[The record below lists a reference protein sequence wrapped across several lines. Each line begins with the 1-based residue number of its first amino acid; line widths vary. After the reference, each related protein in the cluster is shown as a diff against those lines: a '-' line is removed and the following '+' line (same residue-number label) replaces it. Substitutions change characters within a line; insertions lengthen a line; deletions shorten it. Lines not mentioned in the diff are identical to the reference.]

1 MPRCTPLFALLF
13 AALTSTTASANVPRT
28 PTSPSQ
34 PPSDAAMDASH
45 AAYAQQWDTAI
56 EQSRSGNTLAAL
68 IAMERLM
75 DSPLL
80 ADFDAARRGR
90 AAQIAGWTAA
100 MQKQP
105 ALARRYLQQALLALP
120 GDASILT
127 TLVSLDLNDDQPAA
141 ALEHLT
147 QALARADSPL
157 AIDRHTVSY
166 LQYHLR
172 EQPAQRMALLQALFD
187 NGWKIAGTE
196 PTGLWLDLATLQ
208 ADNGRGYAIPTT
220 LARIDTPA
228 ELIRLRSDKRFDR
241 YVDRHDAR
249 FDPVKAAQAHL
260 DTLRVSGL
268 LDGGLDARL
277 VDFSSTLL
285 MLDRNEEVLAL
296 TDDLAEAVA
305 QGQAPSAAKAEWL
318 AWLLNSRVAALRRL
332 GRTDEVPETAKLA
345 ARIGA
350 LGPDGLEHQMNVA
363 FVLSSL
369 GKAQEAGA
377 AMATLS
383 DLSGYGQA
391 AQAVIQ
397 FAAARQR
404 GDAAAAAAARAVIVD
419 QRQDARLFHRE
430 MLLEEGDLD
439 GAAAVLIEQLRSPL
453 ERSDAL
459 ASLQDM
465 RVYPSLPGD
474 VRIDAAWRELKQRAD
489 VQAEV
494 SRVGRIE
501 RYDLVG
507 SATSR

>member
-80 ADFDAARRGR
+80 ADFDAERRGR
-90 AAQIAGWTAA
+90 AAQFAGWTAA

-141 ALEHLT
+141 AVEHLT

-208 ADNGRGYAIPTT
+208 ADNGRGDAIPTT

-268 LDGGLDARL
+268 LDGDLDARL

-332 GRTDEVPETAKLA
+332 GRTDEVLETAKLA
-345 ARIGA
+345 ARIGT

-369 GKAQEAGA
+369 GKTQEAGA

-419 QRQDARLFHRE
+419 QRKDARLFHRE

-439 GAAAVLIEQLRSPL
+439 GAAGVLIEQLRSPL

>member
-34 PPSDAAMDASH
+34 PPSDAALDASH

-80 ADFDAARRGR
+80 ADFDAERRGR

-141 ALEHLT
+141 AVEHLT
-147 QALARADSPL
+147 QALAHADSPL
-157 AIDRHTVSY
+157 AIDHHTVSY

-187 NGWKIAGTE
+187 NGWKSAGTE
-196 PTGLWLDLATLQ
+196 PTGLWLELATLQ
-208 ADNGRGYAIPTT
+208 ADNGRGDGIPTT

-268 LDGGLDARL
+268 LDGDLDARL

-305 QGQAPSAAKAEWL
+305 QGQAPSAVKAEWL
-318 AWLLNSRVAALRRL
+318 AWLLNSRVAAPRRL
-332 GRTDEVPETAKLA
+332 GRTDEVLATAKLA

-369 GKAQEAGA
+369 GQAQEADA
-377 AMATLS
+377 AIATLT

-404 GDAAAAAAARAVIVD
+404 GDAAAAAAARAVIVA
-419 QRQDARLFHRE
+419 QRKDARLFHRE

-501 RYDLVG
+501 RYELVG

>member
-1 MPRCTPLFALLF
+1 MLRCTPLFALLF
-13 AALTSTTASANVPRT
+13 AALTSATASANVPRT
-28 PTSPSQ
+28 PASTSQ
-34 PPSDAAMDASH
+34 PPHDAAMDAAH

-68 IAMERLM
+68 IAMQRLM

-80 ADFDAARRGR
+80 ADFDAERRGR
-90 AAQIAGWTAA
+90 AAQFAGWTAA

-105 ALARRYLQQALLALP
+105 ALARRYLQQALQALP

-141 ALEHLT
+141 AVEHLT

-157 AIDRHTVSY
+157 AIDHHTISY

-172 EQPAQRMALLQALFD
+172 EQPTQRMALLQALFD
-187 NGWKIAGTE
+187 NAWKSGGSE
-196 PTGLWLDLATLQ
+196 PTGLWLELATLQ
-208 ADNGRGYAIPTT
+208 ADNGRGDAIPTT

-241 YVDRHDAR
+241 YVDRADAR

-268 LDGGLDARL
+268 LDRVLDARM

-296 TDDLAEAVA
+296 TDTLAEAA
-305 QGQAPSAAKAEWL
+305 AEGQSPPAAEAEWL
-318 AWLLNSRVAALRRL
+318 AWLLNSRIAALRRL
-332 GRTDEVPETAKLA
+332 GRTDEALATAKLA

-350 LGPDGLEHQMNVA
+350 LGPDGLEHQMNVS
-363 FVLSSL
+363 FVLGSL
-369 GKAQEAGA
+369 GKTQEAEA
-377 AMATLS
+377 AMDTLTG
-383 DLSGYGQA
+383 LSSYGQA
-391 AQAVIQ
+391 AQALVH

>member
-1 MPRCTPLFALLF
+1 MPRCTPLLALLL
-13 AALTSTTASANVPRT
+13 AALTSATASANVPRT
-28 PTSPSQ
+28 PTPTAQ
-34 PPSDAAMDASH
+34 HPPDVAMDAAH

-68 IAMERLM
+68 IAMQRLM
-75 DSPLL
+75 ESPLL
-80 ADFDAARRGR
+80 ADFDAERRGR
-90 AAQIAGWTAA
+90 AAQFAGWTAA

-141 ALEHLT
+141 AVEHLT

-157 AIDRHTVSY
+157 AIDHHTISY

-187 NGWKIAGTE
+187 NGWKSGGSE
-196 PTGLWLDLATLQ
+196 PTGLWLALATLQ
-208 ADNGRGYAIPTT
+208 ADNGRGDAIPTT
-220 LARIDTPA
+220 LVRIDTPA

-241 YVDRHDAR
+241 YVDRADAR
-249 FDPVKAAQAHL
+249 FDPLKAAQAHL

-268 LDGGLDARL
+268 LDRVLDARM

-296 TDDLAEAVA
+296 TDTLAEAA
-305 QGQAPSAAKAEWL
+305 AEGQSPPAAEAEWI
-318 AWLLNSRVAALRRL
+318 AWLLNSRIAALRRL
-332 GRTDEVPETAKLA
+332 QRTDEALATAKLA

-350 LGPDGLEHQMNVA
+350 LGPDGLEHQMNVG
-363 FVLSSL
+363 FVLNSL
-369 GKAQEAGA
+369 GQTQEAEA
-377 AMATLS
+377 AMETLTG
-383 DLSGYGQA
+383 LSGYGQA
-391 AQAVIQ
+391 AQALIR
-397 FAAARQR
+397 FAAARER
-404 GDAAAAAAARAVIVD
+404 GDATATAAARAVIVA
-419 QRQDARLFHRE
+419 QRQDARLFYRE

-474 VRIDAAWRELKQRAD
+474 VRIDAAWRELKQRSD

>member
-80 ADFDAARRGR
+80 ADFDAERRGR
-90 AAQIAGWTAA
+90 AAQFAGWTAA

-105 ALARRYLQQALLALP
+105 VLARRYLQQALLALP

-157 AIDRHTVSY
+157 AIDHHTVSY

-208 ADNGRGYAIPTT
+208 ADNGRGDAIPAT

-241 YVDRHDAR
+241 HVDRHDAR

-268 LDGGLDARL
+268 LDGDHDARL

-332 GRTDEVPETAKLA
+332 GRTDEVLETAKLA
-345 ARIGA
+345 ARIGT

-369 GKAQEAGA
+369 GKTQEAGA

-391 AQAVIQ
+391 AQALVH
-397 FAAARQR
+397 FVAARQR
-404 GDAAAAAAARAVIVD
+404 GDATAASAARAVIVA
-419 QRQDARLFHRE
+419 QRKDARLFHRE

-439 GAAAVLIEQLRSPL
+439 AAAGVLIEQLRSPL

>member
-80 ADFDAARRGR
+80 ADFDAERRGR
-90 AAQIAGWTAA
+90 AAQFAGWTAA

-105 ALARRYLQQALLALP
+105 VLARRYLQQALLALP

-157 AIDRHTVSY
+157 AIDHHTVSY

-208 ADNGRGYAIPTT
+208 ADNGRGDAIPAT

-268 LDGGLDARL
+268 LDGDLDARL

-332 GRTDEVPETAKLA
+332 GRTDEVLETAKLA
-345 ARIGA
+345 ARIGT

-369 GKAQEAGA
+369 GKTQEAGA